1 MITRAERLI
10 ALRYLRPR
18 REEGFVSFVAA
29 FALLGITLGVGTLVV
44 VMAVMN
50 GFREE
55 LLQRVLGF
63 NGHLTVVA
71 GPVGLAD
78 WRPLTARLRA
88 APGVVTVFPYLE
100 GQALAVA
107 NGVASGV
114 VVRGVERPDLT
125 RLELFQGALREGS
138 LAALDRPG
146 TVLIGS
152 RMAQR
157 MGVGVGSRITLISPR
172 GATTVFGTVPK
183 IESFTVGGIFEVGM
197 YDYDNG
203 FVYMP
208 LADAQRYFNLPERIN
223 TIQIFVTDPERVERW
238 RDDIESLLPGLT
250 LVDWKQLN
258 AHFFAALKV
267 ERNVMFLILTLIILV
282 AAFNIVTG
290 LTMLVRTH
298 GRDIAILRTVGATR
312 AAVARIFV
320 MAGAT
325 VGLLGT
331 AAGTALGLAFALN
344 IDTIRR
350 FLEGLTGFELWSAEI
365 RFLSAL
371 PARVDPWDVVSVAT
385 MALVLSL
392 LAGLYPAVRAARLD
406 PVEALRYE

>member
-71 GPVGLAD
+71 GPAGLAD

-203 FVYMP
+203 FLYMP

-325 VGLLGT
+325 VGVLGT

-344 IDTIRR
+344 IDAIRR

-385 MALVLSL
+385 MALALSL

>member
-71 GPVGLAD
+71 GPAGLAD

-114 VVRGVERPDLT
+114 VVRGVERQDLT
-125 RLELFQGALREGS
+125 RLELFRGALREGS
-138 LAALDRPG
+138 LAALERPG

-223 TIQIFVTDPERVERW
+223 TIQIFVADPERVERW
-238 RDDIESLLPGLT
+238 REDIESLLPGLT

-258 AHFFAALKV
+258 AHFFAALEV

-312 AAVARIFV
+312 AAVARIFL

-325 VGLLGT
+325 VGVLGT

-344 IDTIRR
+344 IDAIRR

>member
-138 LAALDRPG
+138 PAALERPG